1 MKKHRI
7 ILLAVIGLS
16 LLLRIQHEIT
26 YQDMYVDKMV
36 QIAAAK
42 NLLMGNGFTF
52 STLNS
57 NDFSVLSSTFVNKY
71 APGYSLL
78 LIPLYYI
85 TGDFSFAVLIMD
97 ILFVILLFLALILLL
112 KTLDIPPQR
121 QILFFVF
128 AGISFTPFYHLSST
142 DLMALAF
149 FQWAVFVAVYFLKKK
164 KNYLP
169 LALLT
174 GVLCFMTGFMKF
186 NYYPLMFAVPLGIFI
201 IGFFDKTKKVLL
213 FSILSGFTAAVLL
226 ATQSLLLKLFSGSMF
241 FVGDPKGFFPENLAK
256 FDVFPFKSLF
266 FYEGALQVVFNVLP
280 VLKPVYLFVA
290 ALFSLIIVFEILR
303 YILRKIDAVKL
314 TKDYLTLG
322 ITVLFVNVFFLIYMS
337 LSHKGQS
344 WEIPPWTPVEE
355 TRYYG
360 QSMLFIE
367 IVLLTMLLYEQYKS
381 KILKALYVSLLAV
394 VLLYAGSY
402 WINENYTVYVKNNR
416 QNTYAGMYQEE
427 LKISQIVDGHL
438 DEGHFNVFASP
449 NALTDNFVFD
459 FSGVQAININ
469 YTALLNDTIFR
480 TNRPVTLF
488 LATPQDSCNLGKLEK
503 FVPEK
508 IAGHNTFDIY
518 KIKIN

>member
-7 ILLAVIGLS
+7 ILLVVIVLS
-16 LLLRIQHEIT
+16 LALRITHEIT

-36 QIAAAK
+36 QISAAK

-57 NDFSVLSSTFVNKY
+57 NDFSALSSTFVNKY

-85 TGDFSFAVLIMD
+85 TGDFALAVLIMD
-97 ILFVILLFLALILLL
+97 ILFIVLLFLALILLL
-112 KTLDIPPQR
+112 RILDIPPQR

-128 AGISFTPFYHLSST
+128 TGISFTPFYHLSST
-142 DLMALAF
+142 DLMALTF
-149 FQWAVFVAVYFLKKK
+149 FQWAIFGAVYFLKKK
-164 KNYLP
+164 NHCVP
-169 LALLT
+169 FALLT
-174 GVLCFMTGFMKF
+174 GLLCFLTGFMKF

-201 IGFFDKTKKVLL
+201 IGFFDKAKKVLR
-213 FSILSGFTAAVLL
+213 FSVLAGLTAALLL

-241 FVGDPKGFFPENLAK
+241 FVGDPKGFFPENIAK

-266 FYEGALQVVFNVLP
+266 FYEGALQVVFNILP
-280 VLKPVYLFVA
+280 ILEPVYLFVA
-290 ALFSLIIVFEILR
+290 ALFSLIIVLEILR
-303 YILRKIDAVKL
+303 YILRKFDAVKL

-367 IVLLTMLLYEQYKS
+367 IVFLTMLLYDQYKS
-381 KILKALYVSLLAV
+381 KILKALYVSLLAI

-416 QNTYAGMYQEE
+416 QNTYAGMYEDD
-427 LKISQIVDGHL
+427 LKISQAVNAHL
-438 DEGHFNVFASP
+438 DQGRYNVFASP
-449 NALTDNFVFD
+449 KPLTDNFVFN
-459 FSGVQAININ
+459 FSGVQAINRN
-469 YTALLNDTIFR
+469 FTALLNDTII
-480 TNRPVTLF
+480 TTHSPVTLF
-488 LATPQDSCNLGKLEK
+488 LALPQDSCSLRKLEK
-503 FVPEK
+503 FAPEK
-508 IAGHNTFDIY
+508 IAGLTAFDIY

>member
-1 MKKHRI
+1 
-7 ILLAVIGLS
+7 
-16 LLLRIQHEIT
+16 
-26 YQDMYVDKMV
+26 
-36 QIAAAK
+36 
-42 NLLMGNGFTF
+42 
-52 STLNS
+52 
-57 NDFSVLSSTFVNKY
+57 
-71 APGYSLL
+71 
-78 LIPLYYI
+78 
-85 TGDFSFAVLIMD
+85 
-97 ILFVILLFLALILLL
+97 
-112 KTLDIPPQR
+112 
-121 QILFFVF
+121 
-128 AGISFTPFYHLSST
+128 
-142 DLMALAF
+142 
-149 FQWAVFVAVYFLKKK
+149 
-164 KNYLP
+164 
-169 LALLT
+169 
-174 GVLCFMTGFMKF
+174 
-186 NYYPLMFAVPLGIFI
+186 LMFALPLGIFI
-201 IGFFDKTKKVLL
+201 IGLFDKAKKVIS
-213 FSILSGFTAAVLL
+213 FSILAGFTAAVLL
-226 ATQSLLLKLFSGSMF
+226 ANQSLLLKLFSGSMF

-266 FYEGALQVVFNVLP
+266 FYEGALQVVFNMTPILEP
-280 VLKPVYLFVA
+280 IYLFVA
-290 ALFSLIIVFEILR
+290 GLFSLIIVFEILR

-322 ITVLFVNVFFLIYMS
+322 VTVLFVNVLFLIYMS

-459 FSGVQAININ
+459 FSGVQAINCN
-469 YTALLNDTIFR
+469 YTALLNDTVII
-480 TNRPVTLF
+480 THRPVTLF

>member
-1 MKKHRI
+1 MFV
-7 ILLAVIGLS
+7 VIVLS
-16 LLLRIQHEIT
+16 LALRITHEIT

-57 NDFSVLSSTFVNKY
+57 NDFTVLSSTFVNKY
-71 APGYSLL
+71 APGYSLM
-78 LIPLYYI
+78 LIPLYNI
-85 TGDFSFAVLIMD
+85 TGDFAQAALMMD
-97 ILFVILLFLALILLL
+97 ILFVVLLFLALILLL

-128 AGISFTPFYHLSST
+128 AGISFTPFYHLSSS
-142 DLMALAF
+142 DLMALTF
-149 FQWAVFVAVYFLKKK
+149 FQWAVFVAVYFMKK
-164 KNYLP
+164 KNHYVP
-169 LALLT
+169 LSLLT
-174 GVLCFMTGFMKF
+174 GVLCFLTGFMKF
-186 NYYPLMFAVPLGIFI
+186 NYYPLMFALPLGIFI
-201 IGFFDKTKKVLL
+201 IGLFDKAKKVIS
-213 FSILSGFTAAVLL
+213 FSILAGFTAAVLL

-266 FYEGALQVVFNVLP
+266 FYEGALQVVFNILP
-280 VLKPVYLFVA
+280 ILKPVYLFVA
-290 ALFSLIIVFEILR
+290 ALFSLMIVFEILR
-303 YILRKIDAVKL
+303 YILRKFDAAKL

-322 ITVLFVNVFFLIYMS
+322 ITVLFVNILFLIYMS

-344 WEIPPWTPVEE
+344 WEVPPWTPVEE

-367 IVLLTMLLYEQYKS
+367 IVLLTLLLYDQYKS
-381 KILKALYVSLLAV
+381 KILKTLYVSLLAV
-394 VLLYAGSY
+394 VLLYAGMY
-402 WINENYTVYVKNNR
+402 WVNENYTVYVKNNR
-416 QNTYAGMYQEE
+416 QNTYAGMYEEE
-427 LKISQIVDGHL
+427 LKISQIVNAHL
-438 DEGHFNVFASP
+438 DKGRYNVFASP
-449 NALTDNFVFD
+449 KPLTDNFVFD
-459 FSGVQAININ
+459 FSGVQAINLN
-469 YTALLNDTIFR
+469 YTALLNDTIIVAH
-480 TNRPVTLF
+480 RPITLF

-508 IAGHNTFDIY
+508 IAGLTAFDIY

>member
-142 DLMALAF
+142 DLMALTF
-149 FQWAVFVAVYFLKKK
+149 FQWAVFVAVCFLKKK
-164 KNYLP
+164 NHYLP

-174 GVLCFMTGFMKF
+174 GVLCFITGFMKF

-367 IVLLTMLLYEQYKS
+367 IVLLTMLLYNQYKS
-381 KILKALYVSLLAV
+381 KILKALYVALLAV

-416 QNTYAGMYQEE
+416 QNTYAGMYEEE
-427 LKISQIVDGHL
+427 L
-438 DEGHFNVFASP
+438 
-449 NALTDNFVFD
+449 
-459 FSGVQAININ
+459 
-469 YTALLNDTIFR
+469 
-480 TNRPVTLF
+480 
-488 LATPQDSCNLGKLEK
+488 
-503 FVPEK
+503 
-508 IAGHNTFDIY
+508 
-518 KIKIN
+518 

>member
-57 NDFSVLSSTFVNKY
+57 NDFSALSSTFVNKY

-459 FSGVQAININ
+459 FSGVQAINCN
-469 YTALLNDTIFR
+469 YTALLNDTVII
-480 TNRPVTLF
+480 THRPVTLF